1 MKLLSIIALSGD
13 KSAALAAAQDEVR
26 TNAVQVILHGN
37 RRNFGDTAEAL
48 RAAGAV
54 TKAGDYA
61 SNTRGDV
68 LAALIQAEGAALS
81 AQANIRPVMK
91 GKATPAETAMAE
103 TAAQAISDAFGDA
116 VVTARETRV
125 ASRKA
130 KLAERKG
137 AKQAEAAPEAAPG
150 AGEGE
155 GVGEG
160 APNTIGADELKGL
173 MTKAGEAE
181 KLRAMVSSLADERDA
196 LREERDALTEERDA
210 LRVELDAL
218 RAASMP
224 AKPRRA
230 SKRAEALA
238 AAA

>member
-48 RAAGAV
+48 RVAGAV
-54 TKAGDYA
+54 TKGGDYA
-61 SNTRGDV
+61 ANTRGDV
-68 LAALIQAEGAALS
+68 LAALTQAEGAALS

-137 AKQAEAAPEAAPG
+137 AKQAEAAPEAAPE

-155 GVGEG
+155 GVGEA
-160 APNTIGADELKGL
+160 APKADSEDPV
-173 MTKAGEAE
+173 
-181 KLRAMVSSLADERDA
+181 KLRAMVSALANERDA
-196 LREERDALTEERDA
+196 LCEERDALCEERDA
-210 LRVELDAL
+210 LRAELEAL
-218 RAASMP
+218 RASMMP

-230 SKRAEALA
+230 TKRAEALA
-238 AAA
+238 A

>member
-13 KSAALAAAQDEVR
+13 KAAALSAAQDEVR

-54 TKAGDYA
+54 TKGGDYA
-61 SNTRGDV
+61 ANTRGDV

-137 AKQAEAAPEAAPG
+137 AKQTEAGAAPE

-155 GVGEG
+155 GV
-160 APNTIGADELKGL
+160 PNTVGADELKGL
-173 MTKAGEAE
+173 MN
-181 KLRAMVSSLADERDA
+181 ERDA
-196 LREERDALTEERDA
+196 LREERDALRA
-210 LRVELDAL
+210 ELDAL
-218 RAASMP
+218 RAAALP
-224 AKPRRA
+224 AKPKRA
-230 SKRAEALA
+230 TKRAEALA
-238 AAA
+238 A

>member
-54 TKAGDYA
+54 TKGGDYA
-61 SNTRGDV
+61 ANTRGDV
-68 LAALIQAEGAALS
+68 LTALIQAEGAALS

-137 AKQAEAAPEAAPG
+137 AKQAEAGAAPE

-160 APNTIGADELKGL
+160 EGAPEAAPKADSEDPI
-173 MTKAGEAE
+173 
-181 KLRAMVSSLADERDA
+181 KLRAMVSALVKERDA
-196 LREERDALTEERDA
+196 LCEERDALCEERDA
-210 LRVELDAL
+210 LRAELEAL
-218 RAASMP
+218 RASMMP

-230 SKRAEALA
+230 TKRAEALTA
-238 AAA
+238 